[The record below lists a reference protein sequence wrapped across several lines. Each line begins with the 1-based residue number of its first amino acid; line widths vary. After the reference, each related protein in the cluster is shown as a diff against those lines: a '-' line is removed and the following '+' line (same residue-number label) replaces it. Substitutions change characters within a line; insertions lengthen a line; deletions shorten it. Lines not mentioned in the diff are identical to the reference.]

1 MAHENKALL
10 RHAKAIRCCYST
22 LGEDV
27 PLSNRLMAV
36 RVRTETDPQELADY
50 LGFESADEYL
60 FLENNPSSLTVGN
73 LAKLAKFY
81 DMSMSSLLFCTV
93 LTKE

>member
-36 RVRTETDPQELADY
+36 RVRTETDIAEL
-50 LGFESADEYL
+50 DEVVGGEYQD
-60 FLENNPSSLTVGN
+60 LEAHPENLTISQV
-73 LAKLAKFY
+73 AKLANFY